1 MIVITIAGLYYFP
14 TNTYYSYYFNTFVQT
29 TIMYLLKNL
38 LLTLLV
44 MYCFIS
50 NAQNTI
56 KVREYSGKHGLAQ
69 NTVNCL
75 LEDREGFI
83 WIGTQDGVN
92 KFNGY
97 NFEHYTNQPNDSSS
111 LAENKTIRALA
122 QDNSGNIWIGTS
134 GNGVNLYNPYT
145 KKIIR
150 NEKIKGLQELQQSTI
165 RSFGYD
171 SLSNTMWICAEDY
184 LYSYDIVK
192 QQLINYGVELKKL
205 KKEFIKFVS
214 ININKNYVIA
224 VDREGIFFYNRII
237 SKWNYRK
244 LKTKKIAASSYQC
257 TFVSDSILMLGTS
270 ADNII
275 ILKLLKDSIYS
286 YPGLTYIDNKT
297 LTTSISLLP
306 NHSFLFTTKNNG
318 LYTNKDNQLSIDK
331 LILTDENGYAITTE
345 EFTTSLVSSKGT
357 VWLGTLNNGMLKYQP
372 ENKVFNAIP
381 ALKGITIFGITEDIQ
396 NNIWLA
402 TEGKGLFQYNAK
414 NKVSKQYIYPLNK
427 NIIPYNSANSFYS
440 LYCDKN
446 NLLHIGNTVYG
457 LNKFDITNQVNKRIT
472 PANKLLEANSGKIE
486 TTVLSIIKDSKQNTW
501 VSTYGKGIFKTNSSE
516 TNTVQYHTMGNNSM
530 SDVVFQILELQ
541 NGTLLAA
548 TANVGVM
555 VYNTQ
560 LNAFKEYRELN
571 RYLNSKCVNNILQ
584 YNSNTLII
592 ATEGGIAIYDL
603 LNQKGKALTTKDGLP
618 SQTIYG
624 LEKDDNGYVWLSSLK
639 GLAKFNPLESPI
651 NISTYTVEDG
661 LQDSEFNVL
670 SHYKCADGRLVFG
683 GLNGANAFYPKD
695 IGMDNYAPQVY
706 ITNVKRNSMEAFA
719 TDTAYE
725 YKHSMNFN
733 HAEAS
738 GVIRFEFVGLSYKFP
753 EKNKYQYML
762 EGFDKE
768 WSEPSTDRFKEYT
781 NLDGGTYTFKVRA
794 CNSDGVWNNT
804 GANMRIEVAPIF
816 YKRIWFIITS
826 ILFLTFII
834 YGYVKWSTYQV
845 QQKNAQLEVAVE
857 DRTKELATKNRDVI
871 ASIEYAKRI
880 QDAIL
885 PDKKALFKSLPHS
898 FILYKPKDIVSGDFY
913 WYAIKSNCTIIAA
926 VDCTGHGVPGA
937 FMSMIGNNLLNQI
950 VNEYDVHEPAI
961 ILDKLNEGLRLILK
975 NGKYDA
981 ETTDGMDIN
990 ICTIRGTQVSYAGA
1004 YRPLVY
1010 VENNELK
1017 KIDGDKFPIG
1027 GSKYIT
1033 DKLYTQHELMLN
1045 VGDCIYLFSDGYG
1058 DQFGGEKGKKFSLK
1072 RMQELFTQIAPKP
1085 PKLQKMLVENAFLD
1099 WKNDLEQVDDV
1110 LVIGVKLS

>member
-1 MIVITIAGLYYFP
+1 
-14 TNTYYSYYFNTFVQT
+14 
-29 TIMYLLKNL
+29 MYLLKHL

-44 MYCFIS
+44 LYGFIS
-50 NAQNTI
+50 HAQNTTI

-97 NFEHYTNQPNDSSS
+97 SFEHYTNQPNDSNS
-111 LAENKTIRALA
+111 LAEYKTIRALA
-122 QDNSGNIWIGTS
+122 QDNNGNIWIGTS

-145 KKIIR
+145 KKISR
-150 NEKIKGLQELQQSTI
+150 NENIKGLQELQQTTI
-165 RSFGYD
+165 RSFSYD
-171 SLSNTMWICAEDY
+171 SLNAIMWICTDAY
-184 LYSYDIVK
+184 LYSYNTRT
-192 QQLINYGVELKKL
+192 QQLINYGVELKQL
-205 KKEFIKFVS
+205 KQSLIGFVAVSVTKYYIIAVEQQGIFSLNRKTNSWNYIKF
-214 ININKNYVIA
+214 K
-224 VDREGIFFYNRII
+224 
-237 SKWNYRK
+237 SKDVK
-244 LKTKKIAASSYQC
+244 SSAYYSAYAND
-257 TFVSDSILMLGTS
+257 TLLMLGLNGDAVVNYKLEPNSITALPS
-270 ADNII
+270 LIYNNSKKYV
-275 ILKLLKDSIYS
+275 KLLTKAIA
-286 YPGLTYIDNKT
+286 P
-297 LTTSISLLP
+297 LP
-306 NHSFLFTTKNNG
+306 NNTFLFTTEKDG
-318 LYTNKDNQLSIDK
+318 LFISSKTNTSSINK
-331 LILTDENGYAITTE
+331 LAITDDNNYPITIN
-345 EFTTSLVSSKGT
+345 EFTFCLVSSKGT
-357 VWLGTLNNGMLKYQP
+357 IWLGTANNGILKYQP

-381 ALKGITIFGITEDIQ
+381 ALKGIATFGITEDVQ
-396 NNIWLA
+396 HNIWFA
-402 TEGKGLFQYNAK
+402 TESKGLYQYNPKTQA
-414 NKVSKQYIYPLNK
+414 SKQYRHTLNK
-427 NIIPYNSANSFYS
+427 NIIPYNKDNSFYGVF
-440 LYCDKN
+440 CDKN
-446 NLLHIGNTVYG
+446 NILYIGNAAYG
-457 LNKFDITNQVNKRIT
+457 LNKFDITHQIGVAIK
-472 PANKLLEANSGKIE
+472 PSNKLLEANRDKINTSLLS
-486 TTVLSIIKDSKQNTW
+486 TTKDSKKNTW
-501 VSTYGKGIFKTNSSE
+501 VSTYGRGIFKTNASE
-516 TNTVQYHTMGNNSM
+516 TQTSQYQTMDNNSM
-530 SDVVFQILELQ
+530 SDAVYEVLELQ
-541 NGTLLAA
+541 NGTVLAA
-548 TANVGVM
+548 TTDVGVL
-555 VYNTQ
+555 VYKTQ

-571 RYLNSKCVNNILQ
+571 QYLISKYVNDILQ
-584 YNSNTLII
+584 YNSNTLLI
-592 ATEGGIAIYDL
+592 ATEGGIVIYDL
-603 LNQKGKALTTKDGLP
+603 LTQKGKALTTQDGLP

-695 IGMDNYAPQVY
+695 IGMDNNAPQVY

-725 YKHSMNFN
+725 YKHSMKFN

-738 GVIRFEFVGLSYKFP
+738 GVIRFEFVGLSYKYP

-762 EGFDKE
+762 EGFDNE

-781 NLDGGTYTFKVRA
+781 NLEGGTYTFKVRA

-804 GANMRIEVAPIF
+804 GASMRIVVSPVF
-816 YKRIWFIITS
+816 YKTPWFIITS
-826 ILFLTFII
+826 ILLLTLLI
-834 YGYVKWSTYQV
+834 YAYVKWSTYQV
-845 QQKNAQLEVAVE
+845 KQKNAQLEIAVE
-857 DRTKELATKNRDVI
+857 DRTKELATKNRDVT

-885 PDKKALFKSLPHS
+885 PDKTALFKSLPHS

-913 WYAIKSNCTIIAA
+913 WYAIKPNCTIVAA

-950 VNEYDVHEPAI
+950 VNENDVHEPAI
-961 ILDKLNEGLRLILK
+961 ILDKLNEGLRLALK

-1004 YRPLVY
+1004 YRPLFY

-1072 RMQELFTQIAPKP
+1072 RMQELFIQIAPQP
-1085 PKLQKMLVENAFLD
+1085 AKLQKMMVENAFLD
-1099 WKNDLEQVDDV
+1099 WKHDHDQVDDV